1 MSWLLFVKREEL
13 LLLQYGFSHLSR
25 VAALFCLALFSSL
38 TFPRNLLHSSSLK
51 VEDLL
56 SSSLQQVEETPKL
69 PFVLPRQLFSS
80 SWKFWV
86 HFNFPSTD

>member
-1 MSWLLFVKREEL
+1 MLIVKREEL

-80 SWKFWV
+80 SWKFCF
-86 HFNFPSTD
+86 HSPSTDCI

>member
-1 MSWLLFVKREEL
+1 MLIVKREEL

-25 VAALFCLALFSSL
+25 VVALFCLALFSPL
-38 TFPRNLLHSSSLK
+38 TFPRNLLHSSTLK

-80 SWKFWV
+80 SWKFSF